1 MKEIKD
7 LTTATDRKEWAQDM
21 LLDGISKVLGYWQEN
36 LTDAERE
43 LLSVDDVN
51 ALHEIMQGQADR
63 AAKLFGYDK
72 AWIS

>member
-21 LLDGISKVLGYWQEN
+21 LLDGISVVLGYWQEK

-43 LLSVDDVN
+43 LLSVEDVN
-51 ALHEIMQGQADR
+51 ALHDIMQRQADR
-63 AAKLFGYDK
+63 AAKLFGYDG